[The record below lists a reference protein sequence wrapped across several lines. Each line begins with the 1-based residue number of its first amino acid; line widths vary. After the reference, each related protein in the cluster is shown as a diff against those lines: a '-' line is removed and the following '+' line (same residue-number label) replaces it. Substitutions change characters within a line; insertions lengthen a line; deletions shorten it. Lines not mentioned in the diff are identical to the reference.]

1 MSDLLSRKIY
11 RRNAVAA
18 NFQKNLE
25 ETKGCIS
32 DTRTTQSKYLGLQ
45 NNINRS
51 RKNLN
56 EIDDE
61 ISAILEL
68 ENIESDVSETI
79 SIMESVHDIL
89 AEITLKLENTRFKD
103 SE

>member
-11 RRNAVAA
+11 RWNAVGA
-18 NFQKNLE
+18 NFQKNFG
-25 ETKGCIS
+25 ETRGCIS

-56 EIDDE
+56 ENDDE

-68 ENIESDVSETI
+68 ENIESDVSETM
-79 SIMESVHDIL
+79 SIMEFMHYIL
-89 AEITLKLENTRFKD
+89 DEIILKLENMRFKD